1 MVRFWILIL
10 PVSGSEDGLVGVRK
24 ECSGRMV
31 ELRGSREELN
41 PGRSK
46 GIEEHNRTE
55 MKTTGTTNVLT
66 VFDLID
72 LCLRWTMQGGL

>member
-1 MVRFWILIL
+1 MFRFLILIL
-10 PVSGSEDGLVGVRK
+10 PVSGSEVGLVGVKK
-24 ECSGRMV
+24 EFSGRME

-55 MKTTGTTNVLT
+55 MKTTGTTNILT
-66 VFDLID
+66 VFNLID
-72 LCLRWTMQGGL
+72 L